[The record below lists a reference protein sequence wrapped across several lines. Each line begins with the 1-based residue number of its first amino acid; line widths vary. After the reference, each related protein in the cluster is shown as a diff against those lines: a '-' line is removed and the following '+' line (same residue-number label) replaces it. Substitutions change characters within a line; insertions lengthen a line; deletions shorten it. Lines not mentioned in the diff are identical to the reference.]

1 MTLHLVVSPED
12 VVGELLIS
20 ERTDEMDQMM
30 IAQKASEWLSV
41 RLQVPP
47 KRAESLGQEFAA
59 YLSTAE
65 TSSNWEGLCQYC
77 GEPAR
82 GRGSTLCWF
91 HYTASLRLDAET
103 SVESASIDK
112 VPA

>member
-1 MTLHLVVSPED
+1 
-12 VVGELLIS
+12 
-20 ERTDEMDQMM
+20 MDQMM

-41 RLQVPP
+41 RLQLSPG
-47 KRAESLGQEFAA
+47 RAGSLGQEFAA

-65 TSSNWEGLCQYC
+65 TASNWEGLCQYC

-91 HYTASLRLDAET
+91 HYTASLHLNAET
-103 SVESASIDK
+103 SVESASMDT

>member
-1 MTLHLVVSPED
+1 
-12 VVGELLIS
+12 
-20 ERTDEMDQMM
+20 MDQMM

-41 RLQVPP
+41 RLQVPSR
-47 KRAESLGQEFAA
+47 RAESLGQEFAT

-65 TSSNWEGLCQYC
+65 TAPTWEGLCQYC

-91 HYTASLRLDAET
+91 HYTASLLPDAEK
-103 SVESASIDK
+103 SVDR
-112 VPA
+112 VFVV